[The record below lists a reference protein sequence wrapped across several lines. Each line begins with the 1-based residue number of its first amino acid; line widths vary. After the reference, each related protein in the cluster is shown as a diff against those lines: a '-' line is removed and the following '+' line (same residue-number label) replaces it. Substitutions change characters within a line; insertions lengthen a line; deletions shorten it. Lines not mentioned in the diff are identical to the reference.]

1 MLRWICLAAFPLVV
15 ASLPAQQA
23 WTQQFPPQRPAP
35 RIGAAMAYSAPLDRI
50 VLFGGQA
57 QPSGWPIQF
66 FADTW
71 TYDGATWSHALPSLS
86 PPARSRH
93 AMVALSSNN
102 VVLFGGVDANGTPLN
117 DVWTWNGSTW
127 TSHPSAGGISPRSGA
142 AVARYGSSGIL
153 VFGGYNDY
161 TATYLADT
169 WVWFGSWTQVATV
182 GAPSPRR
189 EARAVD
195 VGTYSLGCVL
205 HGGFDGTERSDTWR
219 FENNTWSQFPQ
230 ANGPARSA
238 FAMGFDESSQQVFL
252 AGGRSPNGPTD
263 DLWRFDFTAWHNITP
278 AQRPT
283 PSFDAAAALDTT
295 QHRLVTFGG
304 NTNGAATDE
313 HWNFVSTYPVAHFGV
328 GCASSGSVPTLGLG
342 AAVIG
347 GYLFGSINAGITGS
361 VPVALVALGLD
372 NQSWNGVALPLP
384 LGSLGL
390 GCSLLVPPQAL
401 LVFVGGPSV
410 NGVSFYFAIPNNPA
424 LYGGE
429 LFVQGGI
436 LDATGLRAVTDAARC
451 FLF

>member
-1 MLRWICLAAFPLVV
+1 MLQWIRPASFLLVAV
-15 ASLPAQQA
+15 SLVAQQE
-23 WTQQFPPQRPAP
+23 WTQQSPALRPTP
-35 RIGAAMAYSAPLDRI
+35 RLGAAMAYSAPLDRI

-71 TYDGATWSHALPSLS
+71 TFDGATWSHPLPATS

-102 VVLFGGVDANGTPLN
+102 VLLFGGVDANGTPLN

-127 TSHPSAGGISPRSGA
+127 TPHPSAGGISPRSGA
-142 AVARYGSSGIL
+142 AMAKFGSGAL
-153 VFGGYNDY
+153 VFGGYNDF
-161 TATYLADT
+161 TATYLGDT
-169 WVWFGSWTQVATV
+169 WVWAGSWAQVATL

-189 EARAVD
+189 DARAVE
-195 VGTYSLGCVL
+195 VGPYSLACVL
-205 HGGFDGTERSDTWR
+205 HGGFDGTERADTWS
-219 FENNTWSQFPQ
+219 FGNNGWTQFPQ

-238 FAMGFDESSQQVFL
+238 FAMGFDTSSQQVFL
-252 AGGRSPNGPTD
+252 AGGRSPNGAMD
-263 DLWRFDFTAWHNITP
+263 DLWRFDFTTWRNITP
-278 AQRPT
+278 APRPT
-283 PSFDAAAALDTT
+283 PSFDAAATLDTT
-295 QHRLVTFGG
+295 RHRLVTFGG
-304 NTNGAATDE
+304 NTNGVATDQ
-313 HWNFVSTYPVAHFGV
+313 HWHFSSTYPVAHFGV
-328 GCASSGSVPTLGLG
+328 GCASSGPVPTLELG

-347 GYLFGSINAGITGS
+347 GNLVGSINAGITGS

-384 LGSLGL
+384 LGPLGL
-390 GCSLLVPPQAL
+390 GCSLLVPPQTL
-401 LVFVGGPSV
+401 LVFVGGPTI
-410 NGVSFYFAIPNNPA
+410 NGVGFYFAIPNLPA

-436 LDATGLRAVTDAARC
+436 LDGVGLRAVTDAARC